1 MTQNNE
7 DELEQ
12 YISRYQTPA
21 PSPPVLR
28 RLFTDEDG
36 DTPAPRYEGV
46 WFHPQNGELLLT
58 NSQSKKMNL
67 IPPNEKEFDSVSEFA
82 VVPSARRQV
91 KMKLFV
97 KYISVYG
104 LVAVVSWI
112 SYAYMAT
119 WRGQTCGVDFN
130 SASSFLNSLLVAN
143 SLWCGVY
150 SVHIENFLRTASNF
164 LLSVLGFLLMSF
176 IAYVLQVDKVK
187 KFLKFFF

>member
-1 MTQNNE
+1 MTHNQDN
-7 DELEQ
+7 
-12 YISRYQTPA
+12 YIARYQTPA
-21 PSPPVLR
+21 PSPPVVR
-28 RLFTDEDG
+28 RLQFSDLGE
-36 DTPAPRYEGV
+36 TPAPRYEGV
-46 WFHPQNGELLLT
+46 WFHPQNGEIVLT

-67 IPPNEKEFDSVSEFA
+67 IPPNEKEVDSVSEFA
-82 VVPSARRQV
+82 IVPSGRRRA
-91 KMKLFV
+91 KMKIFI

-112 SYAYMAT
+112 SYAFMAT
-119 WRGQTCGVDFN
+119 WRGQTCGVDFS

-150 SVHIENFLRTASNF
+150 SVHIETFLRTVSTSM
-164 LLSVLGFLLMSF
+164 LSVAGFLFSSF